1 MATTPGIT
9 GSVTERRRKMGQA
22 WGFGRY
28 GGPEVQEFFDRPD
41 PVPGR
46 GEVLIRVDVAGVNPL
61 DHTLRS
67 GLVDGLDG
75 GRPFPRVLGVEAAGT
90 VLALGEDIDELEVGD
105 AVFGLA
111 LTGGGT
117 YAETTVL
124 SAPNTARI
132 PEGLSATVAA
142 TLPVAGTTAVD
153 VLDQLG
159 LPAGATVLVNGVG
172 GGVGL
177 AVARLAVGRELRVIG
192 TGSAAKREHAEAIGV
207 RFIDYTAEG
216 VVAAAHELVPDGFD
230 GVVDLVGGASL
241 RTVAPLAR
249 DLRQVIAVGDMSV
262 PDLGGRF
269 VERRLDRENLE
280 RSARLAL
287 DGVLAP
293 VITAVHPLSDAPA
306 ALAIVETGHSAGKV
320 VIKVA

>member
-1 MATTPGIT
+1 
-9 GSVTERRRKMGQA
+9 MGQA

-46 GEVLIRVDVAGVNPL
+46 GEVLIQVDVAGVNPL
-61 DHTLRS
+61 DHLLRS

-75 GRPFPRVLGVEAAGT
+75 GRPFPRVLGMEAAGT
-90 VLALGEDIDELEVGD
+90 VLARGEDVNGLDVGD
-105 AVFGLA
+105 AVFGFA

-124 SAPNTARI
+124 SAANTARI

-153 VLDQLG
+153 VLDQLS

-177 AVARLAVGRELRVIG
+177 AVARLATGRELRVIG
-192 TGSAAKREHAEAIGV
+192 TGSTAKREHAEAVGV
-207 RFIDYTAEG
+207 RFIDYTAED

-230 GVVDLVGGASL
+230 GIVDLVGGTSL
-241 RTVAPLAR
+241 RMVAPLAR
-249 DLRQVIAVGDMSV
+249 DPRNVIAVGDVSV
-262 PDLGGRF
+262 PELGGRF
-269 VERRLDRENLE
+269 VERRVDRENLE

-287 DGVLAP
+287 DGLLAP

-306 ALAIVETGHSAGKV
+306 ALAAVESGHTSGKV

>member
-1 MATTPGIT
+1 
-9 GSVTERRRKMGQA
+9 MGQA
-22 WGFGRY
+22 WGFRSY

-41 PVPGR
+41 PAPDR

-61 DHTLRS
+61 DHLLRS
-67 GLVDGLDG
+67 GLVPGLDG
-75 GRPFPRVLGVEAAGT
+75 GRPFPRVLGMEAAGT
-90 VLALGEDIDELEVGD
+90 VLARGEDVDGLEVGD
-105 AVFGLA
+105 AVFGFA

-132 PEGLSATVAA
+132 PAGLSATVAA

-153 VLDQLG
+153 ALDQLG

-207 RFIDYTAEG
+207 RFIDYAAG
-216 VVAAAHELVPDGFD
+216 DVVGAARELVPAGFD
-230 GVVDLVGGASL
+230 GIVDLVGGASL

-249 DLRQVIAVGDMSV
+249 DPRNVIAVGDSSV
-262 PDLGGRF
+262 SDLGGRF

-280 RSARLAL
+280 RAARLAL
-287 DGVLAP
+287 DGALAP
-293 VITAVHPLSDAPA
+293 VITAVHPLSDAPV
-306 ALAIVETGHSAGKV
+306 ALATVENGHTSGKV

>member
-1 MATTPGIT
+1 M
-9 GSVTERRRKMGQA
+9 
-22 WGFGRY
+22 
-28 GGPEVQEFFDRPD
+28 QEFFDRPD

-61 DHTLRS
+61 DHMLRS

-75 GRPFPRVLGVEAAGT
+75 GRPFPRVLGMEAAGT
-90 VLALGEDIDELEVGD
+90 VLARGEDVDGLEVGD
-105 AVFGLA
+105 AVFGFA

-142 TLPVAGTTAVD
+142 TLPVTGTTAVD

-177 AVARLAVGRELRVIG
+177 AVARLAIARELRVIG
-192 TGSAAKREHAEAIGV
+192 TGSTPKRELAEAIGV
-207 RFIDYTAEG
+207 RFIDYTAG
-216 VVAAAHELVPDGFD
+216 DVVAAARELVPNGFD
-230 GVVDLVGGASL
+230 GIVDLVGGTSL

-249 DLRQVIAVGDMSV
+249 DPRNVIAVGDMSV

-280 RSARLAL
+280 RTALLAL
-287 DGVLAP
+287 EGVLAP

-306 ALAIVETGHSAGKV
+306 ALATVETGHTAGKV
-320 VIKVA
+320 VIEVA

>member
-1 MATTPGIT
+1 
-9 GSVTERRRKMGQA
+9 MGQA
-22 WGFGRY
+22 WGFSKH
-28 GGPEVQEFFDRPD
+28 GGPEVQELFDRPD

-61 DHTLRS
+61 DHIVRA
-67 GLVDGLDG
+67 GLVEGLDG
-75 GRPFPRVLGVEAAGT
+75 GRPFPRVLGMEAAGT
-90 VLALGEDIDELEVGD
+90 VLALGEDVDGLEVGY
-105 AVFGLA
+105 AVFGFA

-132 PEGLSATVAA
+132 PAGLSAAVAA

-177 AVARLAVGRELRVIG
+177 AVAGLAAARGLRVVG
-192 TGSAAKREHAEAIGV
+192 TGSTAKRESAEAVGV
-207 RFIDYTAEG
+207 RFVDYTAED
-216 VVAAAHELVPDGFD
+216 VATAAGELVPDGFD
-230 GVVDLVGGASL
+230 AIVDLVGGASL
-241 RTVAPLAR
+241 RTVAPLAKDPR
-249 DLRQVIAVGDMSV
+249 NVIAVGDASV
-262 PDLGGRF
+262 SDLGGRF

-280 RSARLAL
+280 RSAGLAL

-293 VITAVHPLSDAPA
+293 AISAVHPFSDALV
-306 ALAIVETGHSAGKV
+306 ALAAVENGHAVGKV
-320 VIKVA
+320 VIKVT

>member
-1 MATTPGIT
+1 
-9 GSVTERRRKMGQA
+9 MGQA
-22 WGFGRY
+22 WGFHKF
-28 GGPEVQEFFDRPD
+28 GGPEVQELFDRPD

-46 GEVLIRVDVAGVNPL
+46 DEVLIRVEVAGVNPL
-61 DHTLRS
+61 DHLLRS
-67 GLVDGLDG
+67 GPVDGLDG
-75 GRPFPRVLGVEAAGT
+75 GRPFPRVLGMEAAGT
-90 VLALGEDIDELEVGD
+90 VLARGEDVTGFEVGD
-105 AVFGLA
+105 AVFGFA

-132 PEGLSATVAA
+132 PAGLSAAVAA

-177 AVARLAVGRELRVIG
+177 AVARLATGRGLRVIG
-192 TGSAAKREHAEAIGV
+192 TGSTAKREHAEDIGV
-207 RFIDYTAEG
+207 RFVDYTAED
-216 VVAAAHELVPDGFD
+216 VAIAARELVPGGFD
-230 GVVDLVGGASL
+230 GIVDLVGGASL

-249 DLRQVIAVGDMSV
+249 EPRDVIAVGDASV
-262 PDLGGRF
+262 SGLGGRF
-269 VERRLDRENLE
+269 VERRVDRENLE

-293 VITAVHPLSDAPA
+293 VITAVHPLSEAPA
-306 ALAIVETGHSAGKV
+306 ALAAVENGHASGKV
-320 VIKVA
+320 VIEVA

>member
-1 MATTPGIT
+1 M
-9 GSVTERRRKMGQA
+9 
-22 WGFGRY
+22 
-28 GGPEVQEFFDRPD
+28 QEFFDRPD

-61 DHTLRS
+61 DHMLRS
-67 GLVDGLDG
+67 GLVAGLDG
-75 GRPFPRVLGVEAAGT
+75 GRPFPRVLGMEAAGT
-90 VLALGEDIDELEVGD
+90 VLARGEDVNGLEVGD
-105 AVFGLA
+105 AVFGFA

-132 PEGLSATVAA
+132 PAGLSATVAA

-159 LPAGATVLVNGVG
+159 LPAGATILVNGVG

-177 AVARLAVGRELRVIG
+177 AVAQLAIGRELRVIG
-192 TGSAAKREHAEAIGV
+192 IGSTSKREHAEGIGV
-207 RFIDYTAEG
+207 RFIDYTAED
-216 VVAAAHELVPDGFD
+216 VADAAREQVPVGFD
-230 GVVDLVGGASL
+230 GIVDLVGGTSL

-249 DLRQVIAVGDMSV
+249 DPRNVIAVGDASV
-262 PDLGGRF
+262 SDLGGRF
-269 VERRLDRENLE
+269 VERRIDRENLE

-293 VITAVHPLSDAPA
+293 RITAVHPLSDAAA
-306 ALAIVETGHSAGKV
+306 ALAGVENGHTSGKV
-320 VIKVA
+320 VIKVT

>member
-1 MATTPGIT
+1 
-9 GSVTERRRKMGQA
+9 MGQA
-22 WGFGRY
+22 WGFHRY

-46 GEVLIRVDVAGVNPL
+46 DEVLIRVDVAGVNPL
-61 DHTLRS
+61 DHLLRS

-75 GRPFPRVLGVEAAGT
+75 GRPFPRVLGMEAAGT
-90 VLALGEDIDELEVGD
+90 VLARGEDVNGLEVGD
-105 AVFGLA
+105 AVFGFA

-132 PEGLSATVAA
+132 PAGLSASVAA

-177 AVARLAVGRELRVIG
+177 AVARLAIGRELRVIG
-192 TGSAAKREHAEAIGV
+192 TGSTAKREHAEGIGV
-207 RFIDYTAEG
+207 LFIDYTAED
-216 VVAAAHELVPDGFD
+216 VAAAARELVPGGFD
-230 GVVDLVGGASL
+230 GIVDLVGGTSL

-249 DLRQVIAVGDMSV
+249 DPHNIIAVGDTSV

-269 VERRLDRENLE
+269 VERRVDRENLE
-280 RSARLAL
+280 RSARLAR

-293 VITAVHPLSDAPA
+293 VITAVHSLSEAPA
-306 ALAIVETGHSAGKV
+306 ALAAVENGHASGKV

>member
-1 MATTPGIT
+1 
-9 GSVTERRRKMGQA
+9 MGQA
-22 WGFGRY
+22 WGFHRY

-61 DHTLRS
+61 DHVLRS
-67 GLVDGLDG
+67 GLVDGFDG
-75 GRPFPRVLGVEAAGT
+75 GRPFPRVLGMEAAGT
-90 VLALGEDIDELEVGD
+90 VLARGEDVSGLEVGD
-105 AVFGLA
+105 AVFGFA

-117 YAETTVL
+117 YAEMTVL

-132 PEGLSATVAA
+132 PAGLSTTVAA

-177 AVARLAVGRELRVIG
+177 AVAQLAVGSELRVFG
-192 TGSAAKREHAEAIGV
+192 TGSTAKREHAEAVGV
-207 RFIDYTAEG
+207 RFIDYTAG
-216 VVAAAHELVPDGFD
+216 DVAAAARELVPGGFD
-230 GVVDLVGGASL
+230 GIVDLVGGASL
-241 RTVAPLAR
+241 RAVAPLAR
-249 DLRQVIAVGDMSV
+249 DPRNVIAVGDMSV

-269 VERRLDRENLE
+269 VERRVDRENLE

-287 DGVLAP
+287 DGVFAP

-306 ALAIVETGHSAGKV
+306 ALAAVENGHASGKV
-320 VIKVA
+320 VIKVS

>member
-1 MATTPGIT
+1 MA
-9 GSVTERRRKMGQA
+9 RA
-22 WGFGRY
+22 WGFSEH

-46 GEVLIRVDVAGVNPL
+46 DEVLIRVTAAGVNPL
-61 DHTLRS
+61 DHLVRA
-67 GLVDGLDG
+67 GLVPGLDG
-75 GRPFPRVLGVEAAGT
+75 GRPFPRVLGMEAAGV
-90 VLALGEDIDELEVGD
+90 VLARGEDVDGLDVGD
-105 AVFGLA
+105 AVFGFA

-132 PEGLSATVAA
+132 PAGLSAITAA

-153 VLDQLG
+153 ALDQLD
-159 LPAGATVLVNGVG
+159 LPAGAAVLVNGVG

-177 AVARLAVGRELRVIG
+177 SVARLAVARELRVIG
-192 TGSAAKREHAEAIGV
+192 TGSSAKREHAEALGA
-207 RFIDYTAEG
+207 RFIDYTAED
-216 VVAAAHELVPDGFD
+216 VVASAHELVPGGFD
-230 GVVDLVGGASL
+230 GIVDLVGGTSL

-249 DLRQVIAVGDMSV
+249 DPRNVVAVGDMSV

-280 RSARLAL
+280 QAARLAL

-293 VITAVHPLSDAPA
+293 AITAIHPLSDAPA
-306 ALAIVETGHSAGKV
+306 ALATVENGHTSGKV
-320 VIKVA
+320 VIEVA

>member
-1 MATTPGIT
+1 
-9 GSVTERRRKMGQA
+9 
-22 WGFGRY
+22 
-28 GGPEVQEFFDRPD
+28 
-41 PVPGR
+41 
-46 GEVLIRVDVAGVNPL
+46 
-61 DHTLRS
+61 
-67 GLVDGLDG
+67 
-75 GRPFPRVLGVEAAGT
+75 
-90 VLALGEDIDELEVGD
+90 
-105 AVFGLA
+105 
-111 LTGGGT
+111 
-117 YAETTVL
+117 
-124 SAPNTARI
+124 
-132 PEGLSATVAA
+132 
-142 TLPVAGTTAVD
+142 VAGTTAVD
-153 VLDQLG
+153 ALDQLG

-192 TGSAAKREHAEAIGV
+192 TGSTAKREHAEAIGV
-207 RFIDYTAEG
+207 RFIDYAAEN
-216 VVAAAHELVPDGFD
+216 VVAAARELVPDGFD
-230 GVVDLVGGASL
+230 GIVDLVGGTSL

-249 DLRQVIAVGDMSV
+249 DPHNVIAVGDMSV

-306 ALAIVETGHSAGKV
+306 ALATVENGHTSGKV